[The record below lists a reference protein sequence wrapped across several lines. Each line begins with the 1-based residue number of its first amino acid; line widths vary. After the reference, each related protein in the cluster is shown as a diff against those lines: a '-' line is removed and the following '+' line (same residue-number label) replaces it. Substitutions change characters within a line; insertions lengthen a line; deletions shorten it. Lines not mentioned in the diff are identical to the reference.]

1 MASMSPALLG
11 HFSRQLGPIY
21 DESFPLIGIAD
32 HDAAGHLADLMA
44 SGDRSVLNRLRIERE
59 LWLARQ
65 SALDNGDQL
74 TADLIEAALWR
85 IGQEQAEQGVRAA
98 LHLALSEALAKI
110 AEHWR
115 AANTRI
121 EALWLAL
128 KGGGE

>member
-1 MASMSPALLG
+1 MAVNTLARAGISPRTRAL
-11 HFSRQLGPIY
+11 IEN
-21 DESFPLIGIAD
+21 DTFPLIGIAD

-74 TADLIEAALWR
+74 TADLIEAALYR

-98 LHLALSEALAKI
+98 LHLALSETLARI
-110 AEHWR
+110 ANHWR
-115 AANTRI
+115 SANARL

-128 KGGGE
+128 KGSGE